1 MKFIWQ
7 SKLVLS
13 TQLNSFGKSWKLDT
27 VVMEIIKIDFGMSYE
42 NHLRVLG
49 MHPVEMSWLCVL
61 WDSATVIHWWGW
73 TVPVIDSDDLLL
85 MSTPP
90 QPVKDAAT
98 KPDSSCT
105 LERSAAADSSLDKL
119 LGCNLLDSACSSA
132 VRDSVVQLWL
142 SEEFDTIWSDVFFP
156 TTFWALNLEDWFVEW
171 LDFSG
176 TFCIDRWYYAI
187 IVLGR

>member
-1 MKFIWQ
+1 
-7 SKLVLS
+7 
-13 TQLNSFGKSWKLDT
+13 
-27 VVMEIIKIDFGMSYE
+27 
-42 NHLRVLG
+42 
-49 MHPVEMSWLCVL
+49 
-61 WDSATVIHWWGW
+61 
-73 TVPVIDSDDLLL
+73 VPVIDSDDLLL

-142 SEEFDTIWSDVFFP
+142 SEEFDTI
-156 TTFWALNLEDWFVEW
+156 
-171 LDFSG
+171 
-176 TFCIDRWYYAI
+176 
-187 IVLGR
+187 